1 MPRRPDWFPTSI
13 DGVNMEQGKRTLGM
27 IPGFKPPE
35 GVVEMPKGFERLPTQ
50 KELHTIVKSWFA
62 NRSELTGGLGNDQS

>member
-1 MPRRPDWFPTSI
+1 
-13 DGVNMEQGKRTLGM
+13 M

-50 KELHTIVKSWFA
+50 KELHAIVKSWFA
-62 NRSELTGGLGNDQS
+62 NKGELMGDLGNDQS

>member
-1 MPRRPDWFPTSI
+1 
-13 DGVNMEQGKRTLGM
+13 MEQGKRTLGM

-50 KELHTIVKSWFA
+50 KELHAIVKGWFA
-62 NRSELTGGLGNDQS
+62 NGSMTLKDVDRDKSQTTDLQ